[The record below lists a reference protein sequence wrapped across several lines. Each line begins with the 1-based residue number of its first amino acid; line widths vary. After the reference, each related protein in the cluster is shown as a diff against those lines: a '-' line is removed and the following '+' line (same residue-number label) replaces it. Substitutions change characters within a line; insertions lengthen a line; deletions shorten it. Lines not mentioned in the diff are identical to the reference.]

1 MELLIFCPFVIFFG
15 LFLILIIGVIIYGLR
30 RREVRAQRW
39 RLFASQTGLIFEP
52 GGLGKGM
59 RVSGDYRGHRVV
71 LDTFSHDTGYS
82 AGSHSYP
89 YTRISIGITN
99 PANLDFNIQE
109 KRLLLPPRDVF
120 QIGDEQVDKRF
131 TLSGRS
137 QENTR
142 DIFSDIN
149 IRHRILQTRSFNVEV
164 QGPQLVFSRPGIET
178 NLDYLIFLLDLMCDL
193 TDYIG

>member
-30 RREVRAQRW
+30 RGEARAQRW

-52 GGLGKGM
+52 GGLGKEM
-59 RVSGDYRGHRVV
+59 RVSGNYRGHRVV

-89 YTRISIGITN
+89 YTRINIEITN
-99 PANLDFNIQE
+99 RTNIELRIQE
-109 KRLLLPPRDVF
+109 KKLLFLPKNTLEIGNE
-120 QIGDEQVDKRF
+120 QIDKRY
-131 TLSGRS
+131 TISGQSSEVARG
-137 QENTR
+137 
-142 DIFSDIN
+142 IFADPN
-149 IRHRILQTRSFNVEV
+149 LRQRILQAHSFNVEV
-164 QGPQLVFSRPGIET
+164 NSSQLIFSQPGIET
-178 NLDYLIFLLDLMCDL
+178 NLDYLVFLLDLMCDL

>member
-39 RLFASQTGLIFEP
+39 RLFASKTGLIFEP
-52 GGLGKGM
+52 GGLGKEM
-59 RVSGDYRGHRVV
+59 RVSGDYRSHRVV
-71 LDTFSHDTGYS
+71 LDTFSHDTGYG

-149 IRHRILQTRSFNVEV
+149 FRHRILQTRSFNVEV
-164 QGPQLVFSRPGIET
+164 QGLQLVFSRPGIEA